1 MNQTSQEF
9 IKENKT
15 ITKSH
20 AIAIC
25 ETNYSSEKDMVEEFG
40 NKEYYNT
47 KKLLMWL
54 GY

>member
-1 MNQTSQEF
+1 MNQTSTEF

-15 ITKSH
+15 ITRTH

-25 ETNYSSEKDMVEEFG
+25 ETNYSSEKELVEEFG
-40 NKEYYNT
+40 NKATYNT
-47 KKLLMWL
+47 KKLLTWL